1 MNFRFVIPLMATA
14 LLEQVTTSL
23 VRVTLSYR
31 VLELGL
37 SEVWLGVITA
47 AFAILPMG
55 LAVAVGRFIDRGNEA
70 QTAWIGGVLMVM
82 ASLGF
87 WIWQSVPAI
96 LFFTAILGLGHMML
110 VISQQVLCTK
120 VEGPG
125 AMERMIGNYMVA
137 NAVGQGIGP
146 VIVGWAG
153 GSASIP
159 PTHLL
164 FGIGIGCAVL
174 TLACALLLR
183 PTPPRASKAGG
194 GKPLPV
200 REIASIPGIR
210 VIFLLSIVTVAAQ
223 DLIVV
228 YLPILGAE
236 RGMSVDTVGAL
247 LAGRA
252 IASMASRFLF
262 ARLNEALGRW
272 RLLVISTFAGAF
284 AYVIIALPLPLWVM
298 HVAIDTAG
306 FMLGVS
312 VTGSIATLLSLAT
325 AEARGTANSLRMLG
339 NRVGQFV
346 IPMLAGLVAAAS
358 GTVSIF
364 LALGVSLAACAGVTQ
379 YGRIR
384 PSSDTPVKSPD
395 AA

>member
-1 MNFRFVIPLMATA
+1 MNYRFIVPLLMTA

-23 VRVTLSYR
+23 VRVTTSYR

-37 SEVWLGVITA
+37 SEVWLGIITA
-47 AFAILPMG
+47 AFAILPMV
-55 LAVAVGRFIDRGNEA
+55 LAVTVGRFIDRGNEVP
-70 QTAWIGGVLMVM
+70 TAWIGGVLMVV

-87 WIWQSVPAI
+87 WIWQTVPAI
-96 LFFTAILGLGHMML
+96 LLFTAILGLGHLML

-120 VEGPG
+120 AEGPG

-159 PTHLL
+159 PTSLL
-164 FGIGIGCAVL
+164 FSIGIGCAAL
-174 TLACALLLR
+174 TLASALLFR
-183 PTPPRASKAGG
+183 QGTPRAPRPGDT
-194 GKPLPV
+194 KPLPV

-223 DLIVV
+223 DLVVV

-236 RGMSVDTVGAL
+236 RGMSVDVVGAL
-247 LAGRA
+247 LATRA
-252 IASMASRFLF
+252 VASMASRFLF

-272 RLLVISTFAGAF
+272 QLLVLSTFAGAF
-284 AYVIIALPLPLWVM
+284 AYLIIALPLPLWLM
-298 HVAIDTAG
+298 HVAIASAG
-306 FMLGVS
+306 FALGVS
-312 VTGSIATLLSLAT
+312 VTGSIATLLALAT

-339 NRVGQFV
+339 NRVGQFI
-346 IPMLAGLVAAAS
+346 IPMMAGLVAAAS
-358 GTVSIF
+358 GTVTIF
-364 LALGVSLAACAGVTQ
+364 LALGISLAACAGVTQ
-379 YGRIR
+379 YGRVK
-384 PSSDTPVKSPD
+384 PNSDTPT
-395 AA
+395 

>member
-1 MNFRFVIPLMATA
+1 MNYRFIVPLLMTA

-23 VRVTLSYR
+23 VRVTTSYR

-37 SEVWLGVITA
+37 SEVWLGIITA
-47 AFAILPMG
+47 AFAILPMV
-55 LAVAVGRFIDRGNEA
+55 LAVTVGRFIDRGNEVP
-70 QTAWIGGVLMVM
+70 TAWIGGVLMVV

-87 WIWQSVPAI
+87 WIWQTVPAI
-96 LFFTAILGLGHMML
+96 LLFTAILGLGHLML

-120 VEGPG
+120 AEGPG

-159 PTHLL
+159 PTSLL
-164 FGIGIGCAVL
+164 FGIGIGCAAL
-174 TLACALLLR
+174 TLASALLFRQGTPRALR
-183 PTPPRASKAGG
+183 PGG
-194 GKPLPV
+194 TKPLPV

-223 DLIVV
+223 DLVVV

-236 RGMSVDTVGAL
+236 RGMSVDVVGAL
-247 LAGRA
+247 LATRA
-252 IASMASRFLF
+252 VASMASRFLF

-272 RLLVISTFAGAF
+272 QLLVLSTFAGAF
-284 AYVIIALPLPLWVM
+284 AYLTIALPLPLWLM
-298 HVAIDTAG
+298 HVAIASAG
-306 FMLGVS
+306 FALGVS
-312 VTGSIATLLSLAT
+312 VTGSIATLLALAT

-339 NRVGQFV
+339 NRVGQFI
-346 IPMLAGLVAAAS
+346 IPMMAGLVAAAS
-358 GTVSIF
+358 GTVTIF
-364 LALGVSLAACAGVTQ
+364 LALGISLAACAGVTQ
-379 YGRIR
+379 YGRVK
-384 PSSDTPVKSPD
+384 PNSDTPT
-395 AA
+395 

>member
-1 MNFRFVIPLMATA
+1 MNYRFVVPLLMTA

-23 VRVTLSYR
+23 VRVTTSYR

-37 SEVWLGVITA
+37 SEVWLGIITA
-47 AFAILPMG
+47 AFAILPMV
-55 LAVAVGRFIDRGNEA
+55 LAVTVGRFIDRGNEVP
-70 QTAWIGGVLMVM
+70 TAWIGGVLMVV

-87 WIWQSVPAI
+87 WVWQTVPSI
-96 LFFTAILGLGHMML
+96 LFFTSILGLGHLML

-120 VEGPG
+120 AEGPG

-159 PTHLL
+159 PTSLL
-164 FGIGIGCAVL
+164 FGIGIGCAAL
-174 TLACALLLR
+174 TLASALLFR
-183 PTPPRASKAGG
+183 QGPPRAPRPGG
-194 GKPLPV
+194 TKPLPV

-210 VIFLLSIVTVAAQ
+210 VIFLLSVVTVAAQ

-236 RGMSVDTVGAL
+236 RGLSVDTVGAL
-247 LAGRA
+247 LASRA
-252 IASMASRFLF
+252 VASMASRFLF

-272 RLLVISTFAGAF
+272 QLMVLSTFAGAF
-284 AYVIIALPLPLWVM
+284 AYLIIALPLPLWLM
-298 HVAIDTAG
+298 HVAIASAG
-306 FMLGVS
+306 FALGVS
-312 VTGSIATLLSLAT
+312 VTGSIATLLALAT

-339 NRVGQFV
+339 NRVGQFI
-346 IPMLAGLVAAAS
+346 IPMMAGLVAAAS

-364 LALGVSLAACAGVTQ
+364 LALGISLAACAGVTQ
-379 YGRIR
+379 YGRVK
-384 PSSDTPVKSPD
+384 PNSDTP
-395 AA
+395 A